1 MVLNGKYKVSKD
13 RLRALFAVSSRKRE
27 EKGPC
32 PGVNEMAAFM
42 DGGLTTRERDAV
54 MAHLDACPECYNEW
68 LAASTALTEVDQAR
82 NRFGMDPPA
91 LPEQAGQKRTR
102 RFGSRGRLIACGAA
116 LAASLI
122 LVFWFPFNRQ
132 EDLKGVIKAQY
143 ALVLQQNIMPDQ
155 AIFFTDLEGRSNR
168 TVLKGY
174 GFVNTVKGPS
184 PAGSAFLSGIR
195 DGWERIQARSEL
207 SEKGPGDGAWDDYY
221 RLGLWYALI
230 TSVCGSGE
238 KMPNHFWETQK
249 EIIGTFEE
257 AISSRLEEES
267 EAGVLTRSLGRIKA
281 FLSVPKKDDTRT
293 CRSVRQELEVI
304 IESVAS

>member
-68 LAASTALTEVDQAR
+68 LAASAALAEVDQTRDQTR
-82 NRFGMDPPA
+82 NRTGMEPPA
-91 LPEQAGQKRTR
+91 LPEQADQKRTR

-122 LVFWFPFNRQ
+122 LVFWFPFNRHP
-132 EDLKGVIKAQY
+132 DLKGAINAQY

-174 GFVNTVKGPS
+174 GFVNTAKGPS

-195 DGWERIQARSEL
+195 DGWERIQARSEF

-238 KMPNHFWETQK
+238 KMPDHFWEAQK
-249 EIIGTFEE
+249 EMKCSICE
-257 AISSRLEEES
+257 A
-267 EAGVLTRSLGRIKA
+267 
-281 FLSVPKKDDTRT
+281 
-293 CRSVRQELEVI
+293 
-304 IESVAS
+304 